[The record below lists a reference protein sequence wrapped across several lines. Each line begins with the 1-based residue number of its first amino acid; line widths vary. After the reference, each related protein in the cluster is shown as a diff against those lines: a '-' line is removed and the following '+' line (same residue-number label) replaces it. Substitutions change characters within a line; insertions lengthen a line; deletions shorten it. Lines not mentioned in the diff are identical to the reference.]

1 MAGSGGA
8 AAVVATAGVV
18 VALDQ
23 VTKQI
28 ADSRVGRGDAVDVFP
43 GLEITNTRNTGVAF
57 GAFEGA
63 GLLVAVL
70 IGISLLLLL
79 AYFWR
84 HRDTPWLWL
93 PVGMLLGGA
102 LGNLADRAREGAV
115 IDFIDPVAWPA
126 FNVADSLHR
135 DRCAGTAVGGGAGIE
150 GLTADRGGRRPASR
164 RVPGRARRRAVARG
178 GAALDRSGSG
188 DRGRACAAE
197 EPPAVGRGGGAR
209 GRSGGR
215 RTAGRPG
222 ARSPSRWSTRT
233 TSCWWWTSPPAWS
246 RIRRRATAGP
256 RSPRPSRAGRRAATT
271 PSARASCTG
280 STATRP
286 A

>member
-1 MAGSGGA
+1 LAGSGGA

-28 ADSRVGRGDAVDVFP
+28 ADSRVGRGDAVDVLP
-43 GLEITNTRNTGVAF
+43 GLQITNTRNTGVAF

-63 GLLVAVL
+63 GLLVAIL

-84 HRDTPWLWL
+84 HRDMPWLWL

-126 FNVADSLHR
+126 FNVADSCIVIGVL
-135 DRCAGTAVGGGAGIE
+135 VLLWVVE
-150 GLTADRGGRRPASR
+150 RG
-164 RVPGRARRRAVARG
+164 
-178 GAALDRSGSG
+178 
-188 DRGRACAAE
+188 
-197 EPPAVGRGGGAR
+197 
-209 GRSGGR
+209 
-215 RTAGRPG
+215 
-222 ARSPSRWSTRT
+222 
-233 TSCWWWTSPPAWS
+233 
-246 RIRRRATAGP
+246 
-256 RSPRPSRAGRRAATT
+256 SRA
-271 PSARASCTG
+271 
-280 STATRP
+280 
-286 A
+286 

>member
-1 MAGSGGA
+1 LARSGGA

-57 GAFEGA
+57 GAFEGT
-63 GLLVAVL
+63 GLLVAIL

-84 HRDTPWLWL
+84 HRDMPWLWL

-126 FNVADSLHR
+126 FNIADSCIVIGVVALLWVVER
-135 DRCAGTAVGGGAGIE
+135 
-150 GLTADRGGRRPASR
+150 ASR
-164 RVPGRARRRAVARG
+164 A
-178 GAALDRSGSG
+178 
-188 DRGRACAAE
+188 
-197 EPPAVGRGGGAR
+197 
-209 GRSGGR
+209 
-215 RTAGRPG
+215 
-222 ARSPSRWSTRT
+222 
-233 TSCWWWTSPPAWS
+233 
-246 RIRRRATAGP
+246 
-256 RSPRPSRAGRRAATT
+256 
-271 PSARASCTG
+271 
-280 STATRP
+280 
-286 A
+286 